1 MLEFKQLNLKLE
13 EQQNLITVGS
23 VGEGEEAIQ
32 IFMLSYVPIQEKIGL
47 VNSVIETM
55 FSVEVEEDGTI
66 SNVVGDV
73 DSLKLEL
80 ITTYFIVQK
89 YLLNLEDSDN
99 DNIVFETF
107 DYITENQKLYSNL
120 FGHKDVQILR
130 QMINSKISD
139 LMTVQEKLNKNNIE
153 ETVGELIDLMRN
165 KEELAIKA
173 MELEITEKEQ
183 LLALMPETQEELH
196 AQTKAIAQNIEDI
209 NDKESV
215 LELLDAGEKARKMQ
229 AIRNTK

>member
-229 AIRNTK
+229 VIRNTK